1 MKRNSGVIGP
11 LTIPNS
17 STATGIHDTYDVYN
31 SSLNGAWPKRP
42 IYNSLSASTTSLTET
57 GTVNFTLS
65 TTNVPDS
72 TILYWTLDTNATTIT
87 GADFSDGAV
96 SGSFMVSGGQAYLSR
111 TLVID
116 TNNPE
121 TESFRIQV
129 RERGTTGTVVVSSPI
144 ITVGDASISIS
155 IFSTSSGTYTIN
167 EGQSVVFRITHNNV
181 LAYTNMYWEVVT
193 NTGTINSSDFSDSS
207 GMAATYYLASANG
220 TLDVTKILSNDVT
233 TEGTESFY
241 LRVRNGS
248 SSGTILANSSVITVS
263 DTSTATPPP
272 PPPPP
277 PPPGSLA
284 YYTVPTSTITGT
296 ISNTSMGLCN
306 VYWRRS
312 FLMWTISSSEI
323 LNMTGKTSGTISRLR
338 FYVSTSAP
346 PASYQPLPT
355 YAIGMKLVSTD
366 INTSPGN
373 TGYTIVK
380 SASSESFTVSTYKEF
395 IFTTNF
401 SWNNSFNL
409 AIQFAWGQCPTSYTN
424 AGQNYYTSSGVL
436 FGARTDSAGT
446 YSINGA
452 DGMSNQGNIRPIV
465 ELYI

>member
-1 MKRNSGVIGP
+1 MKRNSGIIGP
-11 LTIPNS
+11 LTMPNT
-17 STATGIHDTYDVYN
+17 STAAGVHDTYDVYN
-31 SSLNGAWPKRP
+31 SSLNGAWPKAP
-42 IYNSLSASTTSLTET
+42 IYNSFSASTTSLTET
-57 GTVNFTLS
+57 NTVNFTLS
-65 TTNVPDS
+65 TTNVPDN
-72 TILYWTLDTNATTIT
+72 TLLYWTLDTNATTIT
-87 GADFSDGAV
+87 GADFSDGAI
-96 SGSFMVSGGQAYLSR
+96 SGSFIVSGGQAYLSR

-116 TNNPE
+116 ANNSE
-121 TESFRIQV
+121 IESFRIQV
-129 RERGTTGTVVVSSPI
+129 RERGTTGTVVINSPI

-155 IFSTSSGTYTIN
+155 IFSTSSGTTTIN

-181 LAYTNMYWEVVT
+181 LAYTNMYWEVVS

-207 GMAATYYLASANG
+207 GMAATYYLTTANG
-220 TLDVTKILSNDVT
+220 SLDVTKTLSNDVS

-248 SSGTILANSSVITVS
+248 STGAILATTSSSITVS

-296 ISNTSMGLCN
+296 ITNTSMGLCN
-306 VYWRRS
+306 IYWMRS

-323 LNMTGKTSGTISRLR
+323 VTRTGKTSGTISRLR

-346 PASYQPLPT
+346 LYQPLPS
-355 YAIGMKLVSTD
+355 YAIGMKLVTTD

-380 SASSESFTVSTYKEF
+380 SASSESFTANTYKEF
-395 IFTTNF
+395 IFTSSF
-401 SWNNSFNL
+401 SWNSSFNL
-409 AIQFAWGQCPTSYTN
+409 AIQVAWGQCPTTYNNS
-424 AGQNYYTSSGVL
+424 GQNYYTSTGTL
-436 FGARTDSAGT
+436 FGTRTDSAGT

-452 DGMSNQGNIRPIV
+452 DGMSSQGNIRPIV